1 MIQPPQA
8 RPPEYHRSSAP
19 HETTT
24 SRRQPAFDGI
34 AAGTVHTTMNTL
46 LLPHVCCLVCLVLL
60 LPAPAYALP
69 PTLPGG
75 HVNTGPAHAASPT
88 PTTPLPFRSA
98 VHADSKSLAD
108 VIFSVAAV
116 VGACLIPISVVSFF
130 VTYNNAVAARQK
142 KEVETRDLQRT
153 RQRRV
158 RRAAARERLLGG
170 TFL

>member
-1 MIQPPQA
+1 M
-8 RPPEYHRSSAP
+8 
-19 HETTT
+19 
-24 SRRQPAFDGI
+24 
-34 AAGTVHTTMNTL
+34 
-46 LLPHVCCLVCLVLL
+46 
-60 LPAPAYALP
+60 
-69 PTLPGG
+69 
-75 HVNTGPAHAASPT
+75 
-88 PTTPLPFRSA
+88 PFRSA

-170 TFL
+170 T